1 MLKNFFSSLA
11 LAVTI
16 VFSYAPD
23 EVSAEMSYA
32 PQTSD
37 ERGVKVT
44 VTRQSIPN
52 EANIWNFEVILET
65 HTRDLGDDL
74 AKSAVLIADG
84 KQYLPLD
91 WQGAPPGGH
100 HRKGWLRFKAIEPQP
115 RSIELQLRL
124 AADTLTRSFKWQ
136 LK

>member
-1 MLKNFFSSLA
+1 MLKKLFSSLA

-16 VFSYAPD
+16 AFSYAPD
-23 EVSAEMSYA
+23 VVSAEMGYA

-37 ERGVKVT
+37 ERGIKVT

-52 EANIWNFEVILET
+52 EANIWNFEVTLET
-65 HTRDLGDDL
+65 HTRALDDDL

-84 KQYLPLD
+84 KQYLPLG
-91 WQGAPPGGH
+91 WEGAPPGGH
-100 HRKGWLRFKAIEPQP
+100 HRKGRLRFKAIEPQP

-124 AADTLTRSFKWQ
+124 AVDNLPRSFKWQ